1 MSANRVVLIGN
12 AFVGK
17 TALIQKKISSEVP
30 HRYEETVGAA
40 FHTYKEVID
49 GKEIVIQVWD
59 TAGQE
64 KYRSLGPVYF
74 RNATVAVLVYDV
86 TDRST
91 FEALDEWIRSFRN
104 VAGMYPHIVIVG
116 NKCDLDTKIV
126 VDKIEGQNYAE
137 NHGMKFFYTS
147 ALTGY
152 NVDFLFQNI
161 AQIVASEPLL
171 ENTTTKKKEEKSG
184 CC

>member
-17 TALIQKKISSEVP
+17 TALIQKKINSEVSQ
-30 HRYEETVGAA
+30 RYEETVGAA
-40 FHTYKEVID
+40 FHSYKEVID
-49 GKEIVIQVWD
+49 GKETVIQVWD

-74 RNATVAVLVYDV
+74 RNATAAILVYDV

-91 FEALDEWIRSFRN
+91 FEALDEWIETFRSA
-104 VAGMYPHIVIVG
+104 AGMSPQIIIVG
-116 NKCDLDTKIV
+116 NKCDLETRIV

-137 NHGMKFFYTS
+137 HHGMKFFYTS
-147 ALTGY
+147 AITGY
-152 NVDFLFQNI
+152 NVDFLFQKV
-161 AQIVASEPLL
+161 AQIVASEPVV
-171 ENTTTKKKEEKSG
+171 ESSTTKKKEEKSE